1 MLLPNADPLLIFR
14 FKKIEIPFTGG
25 LDLAGWVNSKLPDWL
40 QIGLPISFVLSKQA
54 GWVDDGDTDALT
66 VRTEIV
72 GDKVVQRGL
81 NQEVQAHFRLEK
93 QSTAVQ
99 LLIPL
104 LSKCFQYMNND
115 KYSYDVTYLNGKTLI
130 FNGRIS
136 DFSTAPNADNN
147 SLIDVNFSVTTEP
160 LATGNGK
167 SAKTDTNKDTGTL
180 NLNPGGKF
188 TTKDRT
194 A

>member
-1 MLLPNADPLLIFR
+1 MLLQNAEPLLIFR

-25 LDLAGWVNSKLPDWL
+25 LDFAGWINSKLPDWL
-40 QIGLPISFVLSKQA
+40 QIGLPIPFVFSKQA
-54 GWVDDGDTDALT
+54 GWVDDGDTNAFT
-66 VRTEIV
+66 IRTEIV
-72 GDKVVQRGL
+72 SEKVVQRGL

-93 QSTAVQ
+93 QTTAVQ
-99 LLIPL
+99 VLIPL
-104 LSKCFQYMNND
+104 LEKCFQYLNSD
-115 KYSYDVTYLNGKTLI
+115 KYSYDVTYLNGETLI

-147 SLIDVNFSVTTEP
+147 SLMDVNFSVTTEP

-167 SAKTDTNKDTGTL
+167 SAKTDTKDNGTM

-188 TTKDRT
+188 TTKDGT
-194 A
+194 L